1 MGSRNYL
8 PLSST
13 AIHLSRLNKAALSSV
28 GPSIIIRPMT
38 TTTAT
43 LAALRSGELKGI
55 TRLDLACDLQEFPPE
70 IFELADSLEVLNLS
84 GNALSAL
91 PDDLSRLSK
100 LRVIFCSDNRFTQ
113 LPEVLSSCLQ
123 LEMVGFKANRIRE
136 VAATAISPGL
146 RWLIL
151 TDNQISALPDAIG
164 SCTRLQKL
172 MLAGNQLAVLPEA
185 MRGCVG
191 LELLRISANRFE
203 ALPQWLLHLP
213 RLTWLAF
220 GGNPVSTA
228 PHAPSPAVARL
239 QWADLVLGEKLGEG
253 ASGVIHKAHWQRS
266 PQQAAHP
273 VAVKLFKGAVTS
285 DGFPAE
291 EMAACLA
298 AGNHAHLI
306 GVIGEVSGHP
316 AGSSGLV
323 MPWVDPEF
331 RNLAGPPNL
340 ASCTR
345 DIYADG
351 QRFSL
356 PLVLDLAKGLAAAG
370 EHLHARGISHGDFY
384 AHNVLY
390 RPEGGC
396 FLGDFGAASF
406 YPAPDHGD
414 PNPFEALEVRAFG
427 CLLGELL
434 ERLEP
439 ESEPELDVRLPSLN
453 ALQLRCVAPVAAS
466 RPRFAELVASL
477 ESLRP

>member
-1 MGSRNYL
+1 
-8 PLSST
+8 
-13 AIHLSRLNKAALSSV
+13 
-28 GPSIIIRPMT
+28 MT

-43 LAALRSGELKGI
+43 LAALRSGQLKGI
-55 TRLDLACDLQEFPPE
+55 KRLDLACDLQEFPRD
-70 IFELADSLEVLNLS
+70 IFELADTLEVLNLS
-84 GNALSAL
+84 GNALSSL

-100 LRVIFCSDNRFTQ
+100 LRVLFCSENRFTQ
-113 LPEVLSSCLQ
+113 LPEVLSSCVH
-123 LEMVGFKANRIRE
+123 LEMVGFKSNSIRE
-136 VAATAISPGL
+136 VAPAAISPGL

-151 TDNQISALPDAIG
+151 TDNQISALPDSIG

-172 MLAGNQLAVLPEA
+172 MLAGNQLADLPEA

-191 LELLRISANRFE
+191 LELLRISANRFKS
-203 ALPQWLLHLP
+203 LPEWLLHLP

-220 GGNPVSTA
+220 GGNPVSAAPCTA
-228 PHAPSPAVARL
+228 SAAVAHL

-253 ASGVIHKAHWQRS
+253 ASGVIHKAHWQPS
-266 PQQAAHP
+266 LQEAAHP

-298 AGNHAHLI
+298 AGHHSNLI
-306 GVIGEVSGHP
+306 GVIGVLTGHP
-316 AGSSGLV
+316 AGTSGLV
-323 MPWVDPEF
+323 MPWVDPGF

-340 ASCTR
+340 ATCTR

-356 PLVLDLAKGLAAAG
+356 PLLLDLAMGLASVG

-384 AHNVLY
+384 AHNVLF

-406 YPAPDHGD
+406 YPPQPSGG

-434 ERLEP
+434 ER
-439 ESEPELDVRLPSLN
+439 SEPEVAGRLPPLQ

-466 RPRFAELVASL
+466 RPRFAEVVATL

>member
-1 MGSRNYL
+1 
-8 PLSST
+8 
-13 AIHLSRLNKAALSSV
+13 
-28 GPSIIIRPMT
+28 MT
-38 TTTAT
+38 TTAAT
-43 LAALRSGELKGI
+43 LAALRSGQLKGI
-55 TRLDLACDLQEFPPE
+55 TRLDLSCDLQEFPRE
-70 IFELADSLEVLNLS
+70 IFELADTLEVLNLS

-91 PDDLSRLSK
+91 PDDLSRLGK
-100 LRVIFCSDNRFTQ
+100 LRVLFCSENLFTQ
-113 LPEVLSSCLQ
+113 LPEVLSSCIH

-136 VAATAISPGL
+136 VAAAALSPGL

-151 TDNQISALPDAIG
+151 TDNQVSSLPDSIG

-172 MLAGNQLAVLPEA
+172 MLAGNQLADLPEA

-191 LELLRISANRFE
+191 LELLRIAANRFKI
-203 ALPQWLLHLP
+203 LPEWLLQLP
-213 RLTWLAF
+213 RLTWFAF

-228 PHAPSPAVARL
+228 PPTPRPAVARL
-239 QWADLVLGEKLGEG
+239 QWTDLELGEKLGEG
-253 ASGVIHKAHWQRS
+253 ASGVIHNAHWQPS
-266 PQQAAHP
+266 PLEAWQT

-298 AGNHAHLI
+298 AGHHPHLI
-306 GVIGEVSGHP
+306 GVIGVLSGHP
-316 AGSSGLV
+316 EGTNGLV
-323 MPWVDPEF
+323 MPRVDPGF
-331 RNLAGPPNL
+331 RNLAGPPTL

-345 DIYADG
+345 DIYGDG

-356 PLVLDLAKGLAAAG
+356 PLVLDLAQGLAAVG

-406 YPAPDHGD
+406 YPPQARGGA
-414 PNPFEALEVRAFG
+414 NPFEALEVRAFG

-434 ERLEP
+434 ER
-439 ESEPELDVRLPSLN
+439 SEPELDVLLPALK

-466 RPRFAELVASL
+466 RPRFAELVATL
-477 ESLRP
+477 ESLQP

>member
-1 MGSRNYL
+1 
-8 PLSST
+8 
-13 AIHLSRLNKAALSSV
+13 
-28 GPSIIIRPMT
+28 MT
-38 TTTAT
+38 TSTAT
-43 LAALRSGELKGI
+43 LAALRSGQLQGI
-55 TRLDLACDLQEFPPE
+55 TRLDLACDLQEFPRE
-70 IFELADSLEVLNLS
+70 IFDLADTLEVLNLS
-84 GNALSAL
+84 DNALSTL
-91 PDDLSRLSK
+91 PDDLWRLSK
-100 LRVIFCSDNRFTQ
+100 LRVLFCSNNRFTE
-113 LPEVLSSCLQ
+113 LPEVLSSCPQ
-123 LEMVGFKANRIRE
+123 LEMVGFKANCIRE
-136 VAATAISPGL
+136 VSAAAISPGL

-151 TDNQISALPDAIG
+151 TDNQISALPNSIG
-164 SCTRLQKL
+164 SCARLQKL

-203 ALPQWLLHLP
+203 ALPEWLLQLP

-220 GGNPVSTA
+220 GGNPVSAA
-228 PHAPSPAVARL
+228 PHPPSPAVAHL
-239 QWADLVLGEKLGEG
+239 QWGDLVLAEQLGEG
-253 ASGVIHKAHWQRS
+253 ASGVIHKAHWQPS
-266 PQQAAHP
+266 DQESGHP

-306 GVIGEVSGHP
+306 GVLGVLTGHP

-323 MPWVDPEF
+323 MPWVEPGY

-340 ASCTR
+340 ATCTR
-345 DIYADG
+345 DVYVDG

-356 PLVLDLAKGLAAAG
+356 PLVLDLAKGLAAVGA
-370 EHLHARGISHGDFY
+370 HLHARGILHGDFY

-396 FLGDFGAASF
+396 LLGDFGAATF
-406 YPAPDHGD
+406 YSPALGEGT
-414 PNPFEALEVRAFG
+414 NPFEALEVRAYG

-434 ERLEP
+434 ERCEP
-439 ESEPELDVRLPSLN
+439 QLDARLASLQELQR
-453 ALQLRCVAPVAAS
+453 RCVAPGAAS
-466 RPRFAELVASL
+466 RPRFAELVAAL

>member
-1 MGSRNYL
+1 
-8 PLSST
+8 
-13 AIHLSRLNKAALSSV
+13 
-28 GPSIIIRPMT
+28 MT
-38 TTTAT
+38 TTTTT
-43 LAALRSGELKGI
+43 LTALRSGQLQGI
-55 TRLDLACDLQEFPPE
+55 TRLDLACDLQEFPRE
-70 IFELADSLEVLNLS
+70 IFALADTLEVLNLS
-84 GNALSAL
+84 GNALSTL

-100 LRVIFCSDNRFTQ
+100 LRVLFCSENRFTQ
-113 LPEVLSSCLQ
+113 LPEVLSTCPQ
-123 LEMVGFKANRIRE
+123 LEMVGFKANSIRE
-136 VAATAISPGL
+136 VGAAAISAAL

-151 TDNQISALPDAIG
+151 TDNQVSALPDSIG
-164 SCTRLQKL
+164 NCARLQKL
-172 MLAGNQLAVLPEA
+172 MLAGNQLEDLPEA
-185 MRGCVG
+185 MGGCVG
-191 LELLRISANRFE
+191 LELLRISANRFT
-203 ALPQWLLHLP
+203 ALPEWLLQLP

-228 PHAPSPAVARL
+228 PRAPGPAGARL
-239 QWADLVLGEKLGEG
+239 QWADLELGEKLGEG
-253 ASGVIHKAHWQRS
+253 ASGVIHKAHWQPS
-266 PQQAAHP
+266 PQAAGHP

-306 GVIGEVSGHP
+306 GVMGELSGHP

-331 RNLAGPPNL
+331 RSLAGPPNL
-340 ASCTR
+340 ETCTR
-345 DIYADG
+345 DIYDDD

-356 PLVLDLAKGLAAAG
+356 ALVLDLAKGLAAAG

-396 FLGDFGAASF
+396 LLGDFGAASF
-406 YPAPDHGD
+406 YPPQASGGA
-414 PNPFEALEVRAFG
+414 NPFEALEVRAFG

-439 ESEPELDVRLPSLN
+439 DQDGRLPALT
-453 ALQLRCVAPVAAS
+453 ALQLRCMAPVAAS
-466 RPRFAELVASL
+466 RPRFAELVTTL
-477 ESLRP
+477 ESLRPESSHGTWPQGSESL